1 VISKV
6 YEHPLIKYLRKGIR
20 QPFCSG
26 CGNGIIAQ
34 CILRAINDLKV
45 DMKKIVFVSGIGCSG
60 WIPTLFNADTLHTTH
75 GRPIAFAT
83 GVKLGNP
90 ELKVVVLTGDGD
102 GAAIG
107 GNHLIH
113 AARRN
118 IEILT
123 ILVNNRIY
131 GMTGGQVAPTTP
143 HGMKTTTTPYGNI
156 ECPFDLCKLVE
167 AAGAAYVARWTT
179 FHVKQL
185 ISSIK
190 KGFLKEGFSFIEIVS
205 QCPIQYGKYIDLQE
219 PAKLLL
225 MLKDLSI
232 NKDKAKTINE
242 KELKEK
248 IIIGEFV
255 DREVIGFSK
264 AYEQL
269 IIKVR
274 EKRNE

>member
-1 VISKV
+1 M
-6 YEHPLIKYLRKGIR
+6 YEHPLAKYFRKGVR

-34 CILRAINDLKV
+34 CILRAIDELKI
-45 DMKKIVFVSGIGCSG
+45 DIRKIVFVCGIGCSG
-60 WIPTLFNADTLHTTH
+60 WISTFFNADTLHTTH
-75 GRPIAFAT
+75 GRPLAFAT
-83 GVKLGNP
+83 GVKLSNP
-90 ELKVVVLTGDGD
+90 ELKVIVLTGDGD

-118 IEILT
+118 IEVLT

-143 HGMKTTTTPYGNI
+143 HGMRTTTTPYENI
-156 ECPFDLCKLVE
+156 EYPFDLCKLVE
-167 AAGAAYVARWTT
+167 AAGASYVARWTT
-179 FHVKQL
+179 FHIKQL

-190 KGFLKEGFSFIEIVS
+190 KGLLKEGFSFIEVVS
-205 QCPIQYGKYIDLQE
+205 QCPIQYGKYIDIRE

-232 NKDKAKTINE
+232 TKDKVKLLNE
-242 KELKEK
+242 KEIKEK

-255 DREVIGFSK
+255 DKEVIGFSK
-264 AYEQL
+264 AYKQL
-269 IIKVR
+269 IIKAR
-274 EKRNE
+274 GKIE